1 MIPSVDLRECECAAA
16 QCDDVM
22 KHGCSTLEW
31 VPQKSTQYLSCTNCK
46 LPLHL
51 SIIMCT
57 TLFPL
62 VTTSTA
68 TDSEWTQR
76 SQK

>member
-1 MIPSVDLRECECAAA
+1 MIPSVDLRGCECAAA
-16 QCDDVM
+16 QCDERWLLTR
-22 KHGCSTLEW
+22 SSSQW
-31 VPQKSTQYLSCTNCK
+31 VPQKSTQYLSCTNCE